1 MAERFPVERIPRRI
15 RDIAERLIASGH
27 QAWYVGGAVRDELM
41 RQVHL
46 RAPARGGDYDIATSA
61 LPEEVRRLFRR
72 TVPVGIEHGTVAVL
86 DEDGGAHEVTTF
98 RRDVKTDGRHA
109 VVEFGVSVDEDL
121 ARRDFTINAVAVH
134 PVSGEVKDPFGG
146 RADLAASRLRAVGEP
161 AARLREDR
169 LRVLRALRFAATLGF
184 QVEPA
189 TWNAL
194 REASAELVHLSRE
207 RVRDEW
213 LKTLEGATASATLAL
228 WRSSGALPV
237 VWPELAALEEA
248 ADRKLD
254 AVEGAEPVLVSA
266 AALFHAGQSP
276 EAAQAAALRLRF
288 SSRDAERVRAAVA
301 GWADPPPAPADLPRL
316 RRWLARHRGAWEDV
330 VAGLEPAAAREPLR
344 AAIEAVLAAGTP
356 LSVQQLA
363 VSGEDLREVGVEPGP
378 AMGVVLRRLLDEVL
392 DDPSRNTREAL
403 LARARELA

>member
-15 RDIAERLIASGH
+15 RDIAERLTGAGH

-46 RAPARGGDYDIATSA
+46 RSPARGGDYDIATSA
-61 LPEEVRRLFRR
+61 PPEEVRRLFRR
-72 TVPVGIEHGTVAVL
+72 TVPIGIEHGTVAVL
-86 DEDGGAHEVTTF
+86 DEEGGAHEVTTF

-121 ARRDFTINAVAVH
+121 ARRDFTINAIAVD
-134 PVSGEVKDPFGG
+134 PSSGEVKDPFGG
-146 RADLAASRLRAVGEP
+146 RADLAAMRLRAVGEP

-184 QVEPA
+184 QVEEA
-189 TWNAL
+189 TWAAL
-194 REASAELVHLSRE
+194 CAASGELVHLSRE

-213 LKTLEGATASATLAL
+213 LKTLEGARASTALAL

-237 VWPELAALEEA
+237 VWPELAALAVA
-248 ADRKLD
+248 ADAMLD
-254 AVEGAEPVLVSA
+254 SVEGAEPVLVSA
-266 AALFHAGQSP
+266 AALFHAGQGP
-276 EAAQAAALRLRF
+276 EAAQAAVLRLRF

-301 GWADPPPAPADLPRL
+301 GWSEAPPAAGDLARL
-316 RRWLARHRGAWEDV
+316 RHWLARHRAAWADV
-330 VAGLEPAAAREPLR
+330 VAGLEPVAARGALR
-344 AAIEAVLAAGTP
+344 EAIEAVLASGAP
-356 LSVQQLA
+356 LGVHELA
-363 VSGEDLREVGVEPGP
+363 VDGEDLRQAGVVPGP
-378 AMGVVLRRLLDEVL
+378 AMGAALRRLLDEVL

-403 LARARELA
+403 LARVRELA